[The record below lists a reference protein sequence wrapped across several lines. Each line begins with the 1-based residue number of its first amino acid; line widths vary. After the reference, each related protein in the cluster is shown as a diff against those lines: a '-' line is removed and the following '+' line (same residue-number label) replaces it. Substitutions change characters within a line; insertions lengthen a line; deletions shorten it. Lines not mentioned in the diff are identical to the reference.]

1 MRLPSF
7 HKNIFHPK
15 AFFGMSLPLLASALV
30 SFSAFA
36 QSKKAPYDMTIGGVK
51 VIVQPSGNEIVE
63 IRTLIKGGVQNYPA
77 GKAGIES
84 LAMNAL
90 TECGTANDSKNSF
103 KDKLDKVSAQM
114 SGDAGRDYSSLTMN
128 CIRSDF
134 ATVWPLYV
142 DALTTPKFDEKE
154 FQRIQQDAINNLK
167 AQASQPDYSID
178 KMAHETAFA
187 GRDYAK
193 SPEGT
198 EATVTKLTVAE
209 TKAYYHSVLTRS
221 RLLIVIV
228 GEIDKPELAQKIGA
242 LLAAIP
248 AGAPFSLKRE
258 RFDPTHNSFKA
269 EKKDLATNYIQGV
282 TPAPQ
287 PGTPDFNA
295 FSLAARIFNDRHF
308 LEVRTNNGLSYAPG
322 AWFEG
327 GLSPTFNI
335 SVSTTNPD
343 KYLAVLKALMEK
355 TRKTGFTP
363 EEVKNMKTTYLTG
376 TWYRQE
382 TNGAQAA
389 ALASNEILHNNWRR
403 AITLN
408 DDLKKLS
415 VEDVNRAFNKYLTHI
430 TWVYQGDP
438 AKASA
443 DAYTQVTPNGQAL
456 PPSKLSTQK
465 NK

>member
-1 MRLPSF
+1 MQLLSFYTKTLPV
-7 HKNIFHPK
+7 
-15 AFFGMSLPLLASALV
+15 LASALL

-36 QSKKAPYDMTIGGVK
+36 QSKKAPYELTVDGVK

-63 IRTLIKGGVQNYPA
+63 IKTLIKGGVQNYPA
-77 GKAGIES
+77 DKAGIES

-90 TECGTANDSKNSF
+90 TECGTTKDSKNSF
-103 KDKLDKVSAQM
+103 KDQLDKVSAQM
-114 SGDAGRDYSSLTMN
+114 YGEAGRDYSSLTMN
-128 CIRSDF
+128 CIKSDF

-142 DALTTPKFDEKE
+142 DALTSPLFDDKE
-154 FQRIQQDAINNLK
+154 FLRIHQDAINILK

-209 TKAYYHSVLTRS
+209 TKAYYHKVLTRS
-221 RLLIVIV
+221 RLLIVVV
-228 GEIDKPELAQKIGA
+228 GEIDRTELEQKVGV

-248 AGAPFSLKRE
+248 AGTPFNLKRE
-258 RFDPTHNSFKA
+258 RFDPIHNSFKA

-295 FSLAARIFNDRHF
+295 FSLAARIFSDRHF

-327 GLSPTFNI
+327 GLSPTFNV
-335 SVSTTNPD
+335 SVSTTDPN
-343 KYLAVLKALMEK
+343 KYIAVLKTLLEK
-355 TRKTGFTP
+355 TRKTGFTA

-376 TWYRQE
+376 TYYRQE
-382 TNGAQAA
+382 TNGAQAS

-408 DDLKKLS
+408 EDLKKLS

-438 AKASA
+438 AKATA
-443 DAYTQVTPNGQAL
+443 DLYTQVTPTGEKL

-465 NK
+465 N

>member
-1 MRLPSF
+1 MQLLSI
-7 HKNIFHPK
+7 HIKTK
-15 AFFGMSLPLLASALV
+15 TLPLLAATLLSL
-30 SFSAFA
+30 STFA
-36 QSKKAPYDMTIGGVK
+36 QSKKDPYDMTIDGVK

-63 IRTLIKGGVQNYPA
+63 IRTYIKGGVQNYPA

-84 LAMNAL
+84 LAINAL
-90 TECGTANDSKNSF
+90 TECGTAKDTKNSF

-114 SGDAGRDYSSLTMN
+114 NGQAGRDFSSLTMN

-134 ATVWPLYV
+134 ETVWPLYM
-142 DALTTPKFDEKE
+142 DALTSPRFDEKE
-154 FQRIQQDAINNLK
+154 FQRIHQDAINILK

-221 RLLIVIV
+221 RLLIVVV
-228 GEIDKPELAQKIGA
+228 GEIEKAELQQKIGA

-248 AGAPFSLKRE
+248 MGAPFTLKRE
-258 RFDPTHNSFKA
+258 PLDPSHNSFKA
-269 EKKDLATNYIQGV
+269 EKKDLATNYIQGM
-282 TPAPQ
+282 TPAPE

-295 FSLAARIFNDRHF
+295 FSLASRIFYDRHF
-308 LEVRTNNGLSYAPG
+308 LEVRTNNGLSYAP
-322 AWFEG
+322 ATWFDG

-335 SVSTTNPD
+335 AVSTTDPD
-343 KYLAVLKALMEK
+343 KYVAVLKTLVAK
-355 TRKTGFTP
+355 TKKEGFTA

-376 TWYRQE
+376 TYYRQE
-382 TNGAQAA
+382 TNDAQAA
-389 ALASNEILHNNWRR
+389 SLASNEILHNNWRR

-408 DDLKKLS
+408 EDLKKVS
-415 VEDVNRAFNKYLTHI
+415 VQDVNRAFDKYLTHVI
-430 TWVYQGDP
+430 WVYQGDP
-438 AKASA
+438 AKATA
-443 DAYTQVTPNGQAL
+443 DSYTQVLTGGEKL
-456 PPSKLSTQK
+456 PPSKLSTRK
-465 NK
+465 N